1 MQLIN
6 FPFILSALLQ
16 KLEQEKHVLRQKLAI
31 AEDESDQ
38 RVLELQ
44 SDLNELK
51 EKLQTQDA
59 AIRQAEKEKTI
70 LIDELQHQNT
80 RLTEQIQEAHATE
93 MKLSAQIQE
102 LKDQYHYR
110 NSSLQVIISI
120 LLITHR
126 TNLNI

>member
-1 MQLIN
+1 
-6 FPFILSALLQ
+6 
-16 KLEQEKHVLRQKLAI
+16 
-31 AEDESDQ
+31 
-38 RVLELQ
+38 VLELQ

-51 EKLQTQDA
+51 DKLQTQDV

-110 NSSLQVIISI
+110 NSSLQVCSLYIKHPQWQSLDIDF
-120 LLITHR
+120 LTGAR
-126 TNLNI
+126 Q

>member
-1 MQLIN
+1 M
-6 FPFILSALLQ
+6 
-16 KLEQEKHVLRQKLAI
+16 LRQKLAI

-51 EKLQTQDA
+51 DKLQTQDV

-80 RLTEQIQEAHATE
+80 RLTEQIQDAHATE

-110 NSSLQVIISI
+110 NSSLQV
-120 LLITHR
+120 THI
-126 TNLNI
+126 NIYYPIDLNVFLGRSTSTAWSRLKPN

>member
-1 MQLIN
+1 M
-6 FPFILSALLQ
+6 Q

-51 EKLQTQDA
+51 EKLQTQDT

-93 MKLSAQIQE
+93 LKLSAQIQE

-110 NSSLQVIISI
+110 NSSLQVG
-120 LLITHR
+120 LLIYSPGSCAKIKSHP
-126 TNLNI
+126 L